1 MKKVKITLSFLLLI
15 LLCVI
20 FQNFLM
26 LFNYII
32 ALILHELAHL
42 FISLKCGYKLKQFKL
57 SMFGVCVELDEKIDD
72 KNSFA
77 INIAGP
83 VFNLF
88 LCLVCLA
95 SYWLFPITFKVLN
108 NFCIANLT
116 LAVFNL
122 LPIYPLD
129 GGKIF
134 ASMFKNNKSYKLFD
148 KIVRYFLC
156 SICLILFV
164 VSCFYKANWFLCVI
178 AVFFI
183 TSKPRE
189 ENKLTIFKYAS
200 NKKIEKVVLLKITG
214 EENLFELLKK
224 INCKNYTIFYLNK
237 NSHFINE
244 DEIIELSTKFP
255 LISKVKE
262 VFENF

>member
-57 SMFGVCVELDEKIDD
+57 SMFGVAVELDEKIDD

-88 LCLVCLA
+88 LCLVCLS
-95 SYWLFPITFKVLN
+95 SYWLFPATFKVLN

-134 ASMFKNNKSYKLFD
+134 ASMFRNNKSYKFFD
-148 KIVRYFLC
+148 KIVRYFL
-156 SICLILFV
+156 SVICLVLFV

-244 DEIIELSTKFP
+244 DEIIELSTAF
-255 LISKVKE
+255 
-262 VFENF
+262 